1 MISQDNYIYSKSALA
16 RVLNINPK
24 LIVRLEA
31 WASVVFVVIKGKR
44 PTFISK
50 KVFKKE
56 FIDFRKRNS
65 ELIKITPHAVS
76 QTLFLGQSKPKKSKD
91 EQPKLHKLEIFTTYD
106 NLIKSRCDCE
116 DYKNLKERRFYLNRE
131 LGKIDLKCKHQL
143 ALESFL
149 GGSLTDYIQELKAID
164 EEDKYRRAKADLFG
178 DYAGY

>member
-1 MISQDNYIYSKSALA
+1 MISTNNYIYSKSALA
-16 RVLNINPK
+16 RVLGINPK
-24 LIVRLEA
+24 LIVRLEV

-44 PTFISK
+44 PTFVSK
-50 KVFKKE
+50 KVFKQE
-56 FIDFRKRNS
+56 FINFRNNGYK
-65 ELIKITPHAVS
+65 LVTITPQAVS
-76 QTLFLGQSKPKKSKD
+76 ETWFLSKSKD
-91 EQPKLHKLEIFTTYD
+91 SKDQHKLEIFTTHD

-149 GGSLTDYIQELKAID
+149 GGSLSDYIKELKDID

-178 DYAGY
+178 DYAAY

>member
-24 LIVRLEA
+24 FIKRVEA

-76 QTLFLGQSKPKKSKD
+76 QTLFLGQSKDSK
-91 EQPKLHKLEIFTTYD
+91 EHKLEIFTTYD

-116 DYKNLKERRFYLNRE
+116 DYKNLKDHRFYLNRE
-131 LGKIDLKCKHQL
+131 LGKVELKCKHQL
-143 ALESFL
+143 ALETFV
-149 GGSLTDYIQELKAID
+149 GGNLTNYIEELKAID
-164 EEDKYRRAKADLFG
+164 EEDKYRQAKADLFG

>member
-76 QTLFLGQSKPKKSKD
+76 QTWFLGQSKDST
-91 EQPKLHKLEIFTTYD
+91 QHKLEIFTTYD

-116 DYKNLKERRFYLNRE
+116 DYKNLKDHRFYLNRE
-131 LGKIDLKCKHQL
+131 LGKVELKCKHQL
-143 ALESFL
+143 ALETFL
-149 GGSLTDYIQELKAID
+149 GGSLTNYIEELKAID
-164 EEDKYRRAKADLFG
+164 EEDKYRQAKADLFG
-178 DYAGY
+178 DYAAY